1 MDKDQVEFVV
11 KSVIRTDGYLN
22 YANTKSTILLT
33 LSSAT
38 LATLAVN
45 AGKLV
50 PDKMNDISNILFISL
65 ISISFLLILV
75 SMYFSI
81 QSINPYLKASEIEN
95 TMSFVDI
102 TAYNKNAKEYS
113 QKIASKTNEEL
124 CIELAS
130 LNFNLSNGLIGKYQ
144 KQKKSIKYFMASIIS
159 ATFSI
164 VIPNLIEALKINQ
177 HSQSLTVL
185 LLLVVISLIGVI
197 CVMSLAIFMILALK
211 WKNK

>member
-1 MDKDQVEFVV
+1 
-11 KSVIRTDGYLN
+11 
-22 YANTKSTILLT
+22 
-33 LSSAT
+33 
-38 LATLAVN
+38 
-45 AGKLV
+45 
-50 PDKMNDISNILFISL
+50 MNDISNILFISL

-164 VIPNLIEALKINQ
+164 VMPNLIEALKINQ

>member
-164 VIPNLIEALKINQ
+164 AMPNLIEALKINQ

>member
-102 TAYNKNAKEYS
+102 TTYNKNAKEYS
-113 QKIASKTNEEL
+113 QKITSKTNEEL

-159 ATFSI
+159 ATLSI
-164 VIPNLIEALKINQ
+164 AIPNLIEALKINQ
-177 HSQSLTVL
+177 NSQSLTVL

-197 CVMSLAIFMILALK
+197 CAMSLAILMILTLK
-211 WKNK
+211 WKK

>member
-185 LLLVVISLIGVI
+185 LLLVVTSLIGVI

>member
-1 MDKDQVEFVV
+1 
-11 KSVIRTDGYLN
+11 
-22 YANTKSTILLT
+22 
-33 LSSAT
+33 
-38 LATLAVN
+38 
-45 AGKLV
+45 
-50 PDKMNDISNILFISL
+50 
-65 ISISFLLILV
+65 
-75 SMYFSI
+75 
-81 QSINPYLKASEIEN
+81 
-95 TMSFVDI
+95 MSFVDI

-164 VIPNLIEALKINQ
+164 AMPNLIEALKINQ

>member
-164 VIPNLIEALKINQ
+164 VMPNLIEALKINQ

-197 CVMSLAIFMILALK
+197 CVMSLAIFMILTLK

>member
-164 VIPNLIEALKINQ
+164 VMPNLIEALKINQ

-197 CVMSLAIFMILALK
+197 CVMALAIFMILALK

>member
-102 TAYNKNAKEYS
+102 TAYNKNAKEYL

-164 VIPNLIEALKINQ
+164 VMPNLIEALKINQ

>member
-164 VIPNLIEALKINQ
+164 VMPNLIEALKINQ